1 MTQRPQDA
9 PRVSLLVPY
18 RPDGAERDR
27 LWAHLRAKYE
37 ARYPAWEIVTAPG
50 PEGPFSRTAAIC
62 DAAEKAT
69 GDVFAIVDADI
80 WCEGLEG
87 AVARVAAGAP
97 WADPAEL
104 VVIRMTRQATGAVLA
119 GADFS
124 AAGASKPLRRVPC
137 AGAVAIS
144 RAALLRCPPDR
155 RFVGWGG
162 EATAWAVALARTFG
176 PASASQR
183 APLWHLFHPPGE
195 RQTSRRNQR
204 LMEAYV
210 EGTDGPTP
218 LHPVVAMS
226 RPRIVILA
234 DVPTWAWAKK
244 ARALLAHLGDRFEIS
259 IVFSTE
265 PGAGKIVSGGK
276 YDLLHTFEVFQ
287 VSQYGKTGPLVTGIT
302 AHVWQTW
309 ERTEGKG
316 TVRRW
321 AGRARGVHA
330 NSKLLQA
337 EMEAYLGKPV
347 YYVPNGVDEQFY
359 RRLRPRES
367 ATLTV
372 GFVGKPN
379 PRKGRDIVAA
389 ACQKAGVGL
398 REVQR
403 RSADALTAEQMR
415 DFYQGIHVLA
425 VASDM
430 DGTPN
435 PALEA
440 AACECA
446 VVSNK
451 IGNMPEFIEHGKN
464 GLFHDRS
471 VDQLA
476 EALWSLKQRPIEE
489 VEEMGRCARGTVEKG
504 WTWAQQAENYAD
516 MWCGCLGIP
525 VAARAAG

>member
-1 MTQRPQDA
+1 MTEPA
-9 PRVSLLVPY
+9 RVSLLVPY

-27 LWAHLRAKYE
+27 LWAFLRARYE
-37 ARYPAWEIVTAPG
+37 ARFPSWEIVTAPG

-62 DAAEKAT
+62 DAAEQAT

-80 WCEGLEG
+80 WCEGLED
-87 AVARVAAGAP
+87 AVQRVASGSP

-104 VVIRMTRQATGAVLA
+104 VVVRMTAKATDAVLH

-144 RAALLRCPPDR
+144 RAAFLRCPPDR

-162 EATAWAVALARTFG
+162 EATAWAHALERAFG
-176 PASASQR
+176 PASVGER
-183 APLWHLFHPPGE
+183 APLFHLFHPPGD
-195 RQTSRRNQR
+195 RKTSRRNQR

-218 LHPVVAMS
+218 IGQEPAMS
-226 RPRIVILA
+226 GRPRIVILA

-244 ARALLAHLGDRFEIS
+244 ARALQAHLHPRFEIS
-259 IVFSTE
+259 IVYSTE
-265 PGAGKIVSGGK
+265 PGAAKVVSGGK

-330 NSKLLQA
+330 NSKMLQA
-337 EMEAYLGKPV
+337 EMEAYLGKAV
-347 YYVPNGVDEQFY
+347 HYVPNGVDEVFY
-359 RRLRPRES
+359 HRMRPRES
-367 ATLTV
+367 SKLIV

-389 ACQKAGVGL
+389 ACQKAGVEL
-398 REVQR
+398 REVCR
-403 RSADALTAEQMR
+403 RSGDALPQEGMR

-440 AACECA
+440 AACGCA

-451 IGNMPEFIEHGKN
+451 IGNMPEFIDHGRN

-471 VDQLA
+471 LDQLA
-476 EALWSLKQRPIEE
+476 EALWNLKQRPIEE
-489 VEEMGRCARGTVEKG
+489 VEEMGRAARRTVEEA
-504 WTWAQQAENYAD
+504 WTWQRQAENYAAL
-516 MWCGCLGIP
+516 WNTCLG
-525 VAARAAG
+525 RTG